1 VVNFVM
7 GDVLSSVSSVV
18 TASIGWIGEYVS
30 VITSTPLLLLFTTIP
45 LVGLGIGLLRR
56 LLSV

>member
-1 VVNFVM
+1 MKIM
-7 GDVLSSVSSVV
+7 GDVLNSVSSVV

>member
-1 VVNFVM
+1 MVNFVM

>member
-1 VVNFVM
+1 MNFVM